1 MDKNISI
8 GDPVE
13 VKFATHDGPIWNPAT
28 VVAVLPHEI
37 TVAYA
42 DGRRQALLRGEGMF
56 RVSKNTQPMKATHQ
70 PSPDKTT
77 RG

>member
-13 VKFATHDGPIWNPAT
+13 VKFATHDGPIWHPAT

-42 DGRRQALLRGEGMF
+42 DGQRHAVLRDEGMF
-56 RVSKNTQPMKATHQ
+56 RLPRHTQPVKGTHQ